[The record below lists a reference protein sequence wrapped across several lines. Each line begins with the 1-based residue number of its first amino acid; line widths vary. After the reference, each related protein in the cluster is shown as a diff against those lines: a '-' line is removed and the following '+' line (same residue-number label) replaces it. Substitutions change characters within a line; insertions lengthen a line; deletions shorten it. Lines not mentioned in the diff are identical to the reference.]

1 MITNL
6 VDIPYINFPNPRF
19 RREKYQIIDG
29 EATISFFDN
38 ENDQLVRKS
47 KILLPFSYE
56 TKKSGINIQKMYK
69 HIEYDWDFTLSNI
82 GTYLIH
88 FGAVDYHCFVYIN
101 DIFVGEHVGGF
112 TAFSFD
118 ISSAI
123 KVGKNHI
130 RVIVYDSFC
139 QEQLRG
145 KQRSKDESYECWYVQ
160 TTGIYKSVYIE
171 RCGLTYVKK
180 ALLNGDQNG
189 NFTYQIDLNKK
200 SNISIEIFDQGT
212 LIKRITCAE
221 NNNYCGTIH
230 FDTYKLWSE
239 KEPFLYDVK
248 IVVDGKEKDE
258 VMTYFA
264 FRSIT
269 ASNGKLL
276 LNNQSLF
283 LKMVLNQGYYSQQ
296 GLTLTKAD
304 IIKDFALMKE
314 FGFNGCRIHQKIEDH
329 LLYYL
334 ADVMGF
340 YLWSELPSCY
350 QYSENSKKEIQRDL
364 QIIIDQNYNS
374 PSILTYVIFN
384 ESWGIPEISI
394 NKEVQEYVK
403 DLTIWVKQYDSTRLV
418 VSNDGWNNIE
428 TTDIVSLH
436 DYEQDAERLYDEYK
450 DKNYVINGKIIN
462 KYGPAFVKNH
472 VYKNQPII
480 ISEFGGVALQCQDGW
495 GYGDKASDLEILKLR
510 MQKLFDSVYHL
521 DYLSGF
527 CYCQLSD
534 VEQEINGLVTSDRKN
549 KLSIEVINDIVKG
562 VKV

>member
-145 KQRSKDESYECWYVQ
+145 KQRSRDESYECWYVQ

-171 RCGLTYVKK
+171 RCGSTYVKK

-212 LIKRITCAE
+212 LIKRITCDE

-436 DYEQDAERLYDEYK
+436 DYEQDADRLYDEYK

>member
-69 HIEYDWDFTLSNI
+69 HIEYDWDFTLPNI

>member
-549 KLSIEVINDIVKG
+549 KLSIEIINDIVKG